1 MHTLTFEE
9 RRGLL
14 GTGARAWVGVSSV
27 RSDAAA
33 GRGAS
38 DSRAATRQPR
48 HGNAG
53 GHAARKRTHAIP
65 QAVAELLLEQG
76 LTAVSMDAV
85 AARAGVSKAHGS
97 RELVYLQEVDLGERP
112 AILRRYL
119 ECASGARSRIPV
131 DRRLSVKE
139 FEDIADQYPV
149 FHVMPEQA
157 TRGSMPRSG
166 LLVMAGRGVR
176 L

>member
-1 MHTLTFEE
+1 MS
-9 RRGLL
+9 R
-14 GTGARAWVGVSSV
+14 
-27 RSDAAA
+27 DAA
-33 GRGAS
+33 
-38 DSRAATRQPR
+38 T
-48 HGNAG
+48 
-53 GHAARKRTHAIP
+53 AARQRGRPRSEKAHHAIL
-65 QAVAELLLEQG
+65 QAAAELLLEQG

-85 AARAGVSKAHGS
+85 AVRAGVSKAHGS

-149 FHVMPEQA
+149 FHVMPEEA